1 MLFNLAHS
9 EDTSRSVRRAT
20 SRLLLFSR
28 RAHCRFAIQVSTS
41 NVEGHAV
48 LHSIAWL
55 STESLLRNTRHSWQT
70 WVTFL
75 YSVPLRLPLI
85 SLDRTSADRLW
96 HPRLQAPHF
105 GEDLL
110 QCVPIPS
117 LRKILLSRHTHTHGL
132 CRLDSRYFYLE
143 TTCLL
148 QGAGSRSRAML
159 WCEQK
164 ICPCACL
171 ASCRPSSRACKP
183 QNHPKGA
190 PLKHLEFQ
198 EAGPDEPGK
207 RRRGTGTRRS
217 RRSCPEEEAV
227 GAAKGRCMPLWV
239 LRP

>member
-41 NVEGHAV
+41 NLEGHAV

-75 YSVPLRLPLI
+75 YSVLLRLPLI

-110 QCVPIPS
+110 QCNPKFKKDPTVTT
-117 LRKILLSRHTHTHGL
+117 HTHT
-132 CRLDSRYFYLE
+132 RLVSTRQQV
-143 TTCLL
+143 LL
-148 QGAGSRSRAML
+148 PRNDMPFA
-159 WCEQK
+159 
-164 ICPCACL
+164 
-171 ASCRPSSRACKP
+171 
-183 QNHPKGA
+183 
-190 PLKHLEFQ
+190 
-198 EAGPDEPGK
+198 
-207 RRRGTGTRRS
+207 RRRKQI
-217 RRSCPEEEAV
+217 SCDALVRAEDL
-227 GAAKGRCMPLWV
+227 PLR
-239 LRP
+239 LLGQLQALI

>member
-41 NVEGHAV
+41 NLEGHAV

-75 YSVPLRLPLI
+75 YSVLLRLPLI

-117 LRKILLSRHTHTHGL
+117 LRKILLSRHTHTHTACVDSTAGTSTSKRHAFCKAQKQISCDAL
-132 CRLDSRYFYLE
+132 VRAEDLPLRLLGQ
-143 TTCLL
+143 L
-148 QGAGSRSRAML
+148 QAL
-159 WCEQK
+159 
-164 ICPCACL
+164 I
-171 ASCRPSSRACKP
+171 
-183 QNHPKGA
+183 
-190 PLKHLEFQ
+190 
-198 EAGPDEPGK
+198 
-207 RRRGTGTRRS
+207 
-217 RRSCPEEEAV
+217 
-227 GAAKGRCMPLWV
+227 
-239 LRP
+239 